1 MFRRE
6 PSVSTQ
12 FKTPV
17 LHVNSRFKSF
27 HPVKSTSSH
36 DLPCSTCTCNARRFA
51 SELVARCRG
60 RRSQKPD
67 RNHLEFFLD
76 FRSCSSQG
84 RHVARQGEQRHRHPR
99 ARFVW
104 TGAARSSLTPEL
116 ASSGDT
122 ATGLILTDV
131 YLQTCLAGFP
141 LSGRTASAGAQG
153 DRGLSVEAAPA
164 DALRARF
171 RTNGRAIQRCLG
183 FGSQVGLALRRSAA
197 TASDDAAVRLDEAR
211 GARASGHCC
220 RAAR

>member
-1 MFRRE
+1 MNFPELALTRMI
-6 PSVSTQ
+6 
-12 FKTPV
+12 
-17 LHVNSRFKSF
+17 
-27 HPVKSTSSH
+27 PVKRHRGSRYIYTG
-36 DLPCSTCTCNARRFA
+36 TCNARRFA
-51 SELVARCRG
+51 SELVAKRRG
-60 RRSQKPD
+60 RRHPKTRS
-67 RNHLEFFLD
+67 RLELFL
-76 FRSCSSQG
+76 CSVG

-131 YLQTCLAGFP
+131 YLQTCVAGFP
-141 LSGRTASAGAQG
+141 LSGCTASAGAQG

-183 FGSQVGLALRRSAA
+183 FGRQVGLSLRRSAA

-211 GARASGHCC
+211 GARASGHCR